1 MKTFSI
7 ILTAA
12 ITAILFAAG
21 CVNEEPAYKN
31 EPGTTPAP
39 EDGTG
44 YLSMAGM
51 TMRVIYDD
59 QTDTQPDDTSGE
71 TVKPQTRTEEAQPD
85 VDGFIVE
92 IFDAEGT
99 SVYKNTYVNLRTE
112 TAATDG
118 KMELPTGSYKLE
130 VRSEEPSS
138 KLAEWN
144 HPVYFAARDFAIE
157 KNEDTVLE
165 EIVCTLNNIKVTLT
179 CSKDLADQFT
189 AETIST
195 ISLGETP
202 MVFVK
207 GETRAA
213 YFTSLAE
220 LNTLKFNLTG
230 AFADTPE
237 TPLQF
242 NKEIPNVKAGQ
253 WRKITLVITY
263 ADKGG
268 IKFDIDVKN
277 FIMDEEI
284 RIDGTANVWEP
295 VFEEGPDPLAP
306 AIEWPGHDLTEPF
319 RITSSMFDAD
329 GKCTEPFALNLTA
342 PNGIESL
349 VLTFSSTNSAFMD
362 ALTEIQI
369 PHSLDLCATT
379 QGPAYAILSGFGLP
393 LGDKLRGA
401 TSKQFD
407 IAGQIPMLYAD
418 PGFEGT
424 HTFACTLTDAKGLS
438 TSAELRLVV
447 SKSSADA
454 PSIKWVGY
462 EIDEQQP
469 LTHDMKID
477 IDIQVPAGIKKFE
490 VTIISEILDPLLE
503 KMKIPAQFDLCNLG
517 SETEPLIKEL
527 GFPTNEE
534 VRNKTSFDPLFSITD
549 FVEMIFLVFDSSGKE
564 SGTFDFRL
572 SITDN
577 KDQLTTKTIQLKAVK
592 EKE

>member
-284 RIDGTANVWEP
+284 TINGTANVWEP

-503 KMKIPAQFDLCNLG
+503 EMKIPAQFDLCNLG

>member
-21 CVNEEPAYKN
+21 CVNEEPPYKKGP
-31 EPGTTPAP
+31 ETTPAA
-39 EDGTG
+39 DGTG

-71 TVKPQTRTEEAQPD
+71 TVKPQTRAEEAQPD
-85 VDGFIVE
+85 VDEFIVE

-99 SVYKNTYVNLRTE
+99 SVYKDTYANLRTE

-138 KLAEWN
+138 KLAEWD

-165 EIVCTLNNIKVTLT
+165 EIVCTLSNIKVTLT

-195 ISLGETP
+195 VSLGETS

-220 LNTLKFNLTG
+220 LNTLKFKLTG
-230 AFADTPE
+230 AFAETPE

-295 VFEEGPDPLAP
+295 IFEEGPDPLAP

-342 PNGIESL
+342 PNGIESF

-438 TSAELRLVV
+438 TSAELRLEV
-447 SKSSADA
+447 SKGLADA
-454 PSIKWVGY
+454 PSIEWVGY
-462 EIDEQQP
+462 DIDKQQI

-477 IDIQVPAGIKKFE
+477 IDIQVPAGIKKFD
-490 VTIISEILDPLLE
+490 VTIISEILEPLLE
-503 KMKIPAQFDLCNLG
+503 SIPVPAQFDLCNLD
-517 SETEPLIKEL
+517 SETEPMIKEL
-527 GFPTNEE
+527 GFPANEE

-549 FVEMIFLVFDSSGKE
+549 FVEMIFLVFDESQKE
-564 SGTFDFRL
+564 SGTFDFQL

-577 KDQLTTKTIQLKAVK
+577 KGQTTTKTIQLKAVK
-592 EKE
+592 E

>member
-59 QTDTQPDDTSGE
+59 QTDTQPDDTSSE
-71 TVKPQTRTEEAQPD
+71 TVKPQTRAEEAQPD
-85 VDGFIVE
+85 VDEFIVE

-99 SVYKNTYVNLRTE
+99 TVYKDTYANLQTK

-130 VRSEEPSS
+130 VRSEKPSS
-138 KLAEWN
+138 ELAEWD

-165 EIVCTLNNIKVTLT
+165 EIVCTLSNIKVTLT

-195 ISLGETP
+195 VSLGETS
-202 MVFVK
+202 MVFIK

-230 AFADTPE
+230 AFAETPE

-329 GKCTEPFALNLTA
+329 GKCTEPPTA
-342 PNGIESL
+342 SNRS
-349 VLTFSSTNSAFMD
+349 
-362 ALTEIQI
+362 
-369 PHSLDLCATT
+369 C
-379 QGPAYAILSGFGLP
+379 
-393 LGDKLRGA
+393 
-401 TSKQFD
+401 
-407 IAGQIPMLYAD
+407 
-418 PGFEGT
+418 
-424 HTFACTLTDAKGLS
+424 
-438 TSAELRLVV
+438 
-447 SKSSADA
+447 
-454 PSIKWVGY
+454 
-462 EIDEQQP
+462 
-469 LTHDMKID
+469 
-477 IDIQVPAGIKKFE
+477 
-490 VTIISEILDPLLE
+490 
-503 KMKIPAQFDLCNLG
+503 
-517 SETEPLIKEL
+517 
-527 GFPTNEE
+527 
-534 VRNKTSFDPLFSITD
+534 
-549 FVEMIFLVFDSSGKE
+549 
-564 SGTFDFRL
+564 
-572 SITDN
+572 
-577 KDQLTTKTIQLKAVK
+577 
-592 EKE
+592 

>member
-189 AETIST
+189 AEKIST

-503 KMKIPAQFDLCNLG
+503 EMKIPAQFDLCNLG

>member
-59 QTDTQPDDTSGE
+59 QTDTQPDDTSSE
-71 TVKPQTRTEEAQPD
+71 TVKPQTRAEEAQPD
-85 VDGFIVE
+85 VDAFIVE

-99 SVYKNTYVNLRTE
+99 TVYKDTYANLQTE
-112 TAATDG
+112 TADTDG

-138 KLAEWN
+138 KLAEWD

-165 EIVCTLNNIKVTLT
+165 EIVCTLSNIKVTLT

-195 ISLGETP
+195 VSLGETS

-230 AFADTPE
+230 AFAETPE

-284 RIDGTANVWEP
+284 TINGTANVWEP

-349 VLTFSSTNSAFMD
+349 VLTFSSTNSAFID

-490 VTIISEILDPLLE
+490 VTIISEILEPLLE
-503 KMKIPAQFDLCNLG
+503 EMKIPAQFDLCNLG

>member
-138 KLAEWN
+138 QLADWD

-165 EIVCTLNNIKVTLT
+165 EIVCTLSNIKVTLT

-503 KMKIPAQFDLCNLG
+503 EMKIPAQFDLCNLG

>member
-51 TMRVIYDD
+51 TIRVIYDD
-59 QTDTQPDDTSGE
+59 QTDTQPDDTSSE
-71 TVKPQTRTEEAQPD
+71 TVKPQTRAEEAQPD
-85 VDGFIVE
+85 VDEFIVE

-99 SVYKNTYVNLRTE
+99 SVYKDTYANLQTE

-138 KLAEWN
+138 KLADWD

-165 EIVCTLNNIKVTLT
+165 EIVCTLSNIKVTLT

-195 ISLGETP
+195 ISLGETS

-503 KMKIPAQFDLCNLG
+503 EMKIPAQFDLCNLG

>member
-71 TVKPQTRTEEAQPD
+71 TVKPQTRAEEAQPD
-85 VDGFIVE
+85 VDEFIVE

-99 SVYKNTYVNLRTE
+99 SVYKDTYANLRTE

-138 KLAEWN
+138 KLPDWD

-165 EIVCTLNNIKVTLT
+165 EIVCTLSNIKVTLT

-195 ISLGETP
+195 ISLGETS
-202 MVFVK
+202 MVFIK

-230 AFADTPE
+230 AFAETPE

-503 KMKIPAQFDLCNLG
+503 EMKIPAQFDLCNLG

>member
-59 QTDTQPDDTSGE
+59 QTDTQPDDTSSE
-71 TVKPQTRTEEAQPD
+71 TVKPQTRAEEAQPD
-85 VDGFIVE
+85 VDEFIVE

-99 SVYKNTYVNLRTE
+99 TVYKDTYANLQTK

-130 VRSEEPSS
+130 VRSEKPSS
-138 KLAEWN
+138 ELAEWD

-165 EIVCTLNNIKVTLT
+165 EIVCTLSNIKVTLT

-195 ISLGETP
+195 VSLGETS
-202 MVFVK
+202 MVFIK

-230 AFADTPE
+230 AFAETPE

-424 HTFACTLTDAKGLS
+424 HTFACTLTDAKGL
-438 TSAELRLVV
+438 
-447 SKSSADA
+447 
-454 PSIKWVGY
+454 
-462 EIDEQQP
+462 
-469 LTHDMKID
+469 
-477 IDIQVPAGIKKFE
+477 
-490 VTIISEILDPLLE
+490 
-503 KMKIPAQFDLCNLG
+503 
-517 SETEPLIKEL
+517 
-527 GFPTNEE
+527 
-534 VRNKTSFDPLFSITD
+534 
-549 FVEMIFLVFDSSGKE
+549 
-564 SGTFDFRL
+564 
-572 SITDN
+572 
-577 KDQLTTKTIQLKAVK
+577 
-592 EKE
+592 

>member
-165 EIVCTLNNIKVTLT
+165 EIVCTLSNIKVTLT

-503 KMKIPAQFDLCNLG
+503 EMKIPAQFDLCNLG

>member
-59 QTDTQPDDTSGE
+59 QTDTQPDDTSSE
-71 TVKPQTRTEEAQPD
+71 TVKPQTRAEEAQPD
-85 VDGFIVE
+85 VDAFIVE

-99 SVYKNTYVNLRTE
+99 TVYKDTYANLRTE

-138 KLAEWN
+138 KLAEWD

-165 EIVCTLNNIKVTLT
+165 EIVCTLSNIKVTLT

-195 ISLGETP
+195 VSLGETP

-207 GETRAA
+207 GKTRAA

-503 KMKIPAQFDLCNLG
+503 EMKIPAQFDLCNLG

>member
-59 QTDTQPDDTSGE
+59 QTDTQPDDTSSE
-71 TVKPQTRTEEAQPD
+71 TVKPQTRAEEAQPD
-85 VDGFIVE
+85 VDEFIVE

-99 SVYKNTYVNLRTE
+99 SVYKDTYANLRTE

-138 KLAEWN
+138 KLADWD

-165 EIVCTLNNIKVTLT
+165 EIVCTLSNIKVTLT

-195 ISLGETP
+195 VSLGETS

-230 AFADTPE
+230 AFAETPE

-277 FIMDEEI
+277 LLNSTCKCN
-284 RIDGTANVWEP
+284 RILINNLFKFFVWRE
-295 VFEEGPDPLAP
+295 
-306 AIEWPGHDLTEPF
+306 
-319 RITSSMFDAD
+319 
-329 GKCTEPFALNLTA
+329 
-342 PNGIESL
+342 
-349 VLTFSSTNSAFMD
+349 
-362 ALTEIQI
+362 
-369 PHSLDLCATT
+369 
-379 QGPAYAILSGFGLP
+379 
-393 LGDKLRGA
+393 
-401 TSKQFD
+401 
-407 IAGQIPMLYAD
+407 
-418 PGFEGT
+418 
-424 HTFACTLTDAKGLS
+424 
-438 TSAELRLVV
+438 V
-447 SKSSADA
+447 SKSFTR
-454 PSIKWVGY
+454 SIIEFIFNPLNLFVGY
-462 EIDEQQP
+462 FTKV
-469 LTHDMKID
+469 LTLWD
-477 IDIQVPAGIKKFE
+477 ILPDKPVGVFIG
-490 VTIISEILDPLLE
+490 T
-503 KMKIPAQFDLCNLG
+503 
-517 SETEPLIKEL
+517 T
-527 GFPTNEE
+527 FP
-534 VRNKTSFDPLFSITD
+534 
-549 FVEMIFLVFDSSGKE
+549 
-564 SGTFDFRL
+564 
-572 SITDN
+572 
-577 KDQLTTKTIQLKAVK
+577 
-592 EKE
+592 

>member
-59 QTDTQPDDTSGE
+59 QTDTQPDDTSSE
-71 TVKPQTRTEEAQPD
+71 TVKPQTRAEEAQPD
-85 VDGFIVE
+85 VDEFIVE

-99 SVYKNTYVNLRTE
+99 TVYKDTYANLQTK

-130 VRSEEPSS
+130 VRSEKPSS
-138 KLAEWN
+138 ELAEWD

-165 EIVCTLNNIKVTLT
+165 EIVCTLSNIKVTLT

-195 ISLGETP
+195 VSLGETS
-202 MVFVK
+202 MVFIK

-230 AFADTPE
+230 AFAETPE

-503 KMKIPAQFDLCNLG
+503 EMKIPAQFDLCNLG

>member
-59 QTDTQPDDTSGE
+59 QTDTQPDDTSSE
-71 TVKPQTRTEEAQPD
+71 TVKPQTRAEEAQPD
-85 VDGFIVE
+85 VDAFIVE

-99 SVYKNTYVNLRTE
+99 TVYKDTYANLRTE

-138 KLAEWN
+138 KLAEWD

-165 EIVCTLNNIKVTLT
+165 EIVCTLSNIKVTLT

-195 ISLGETP
+195 VSLGETS

-503 KMKIPAQFDLCNLG
+503 EMKIPAQFDLCNLG

>member
-12 ITAILFAAG
+12 ITAILVAAG

-503 KMKIPAQFDLCNLG
+503 EMKIPAQFDLCNLG

>member
-12 ITAILFAAG
+12 ITAILFAAS

-59 QTDTQPDDTSGE
+59 QTDTQPDDTSSE
-71 TVKPQTRTEEAQPD
+71 TVKPQTRAEEAQPD
-85 VDGFIVE
+85 VDEFIVE

-99 SVYKNTYVNLRTE
+99 SVYKDTYANLRTE

-138 KLAEWN
+138 KLADWD

-165 EIVCTLNNIKVTLT
+165 EIVCTLSNIKVTLT

-195 ISLGETP
+195 VSLGETS

-230 AFADTPE
+230 AFAETPE

-447 SKSSADA
+447 SKGSADA
-454 PSIKWVGY
+454 PSIEWVGY
-462 EIDEQQP
+462 IIDEQQL

-490 VTIISEILDPLLE
+490 VTIISEILEPLL
-503 KMKIPAQFDLCNLG
+503 KDMGIPAQFDLCNLD

-527 GFPTNEE
+527 GFPANEE

-549 FVEMIFLVFDSSGKE
+549 FVEMIFLVFDSSGEE
-564 SGTFDFRL
+564 SGTFYFQL

-577 KDQLTTKTIQLKAVK
+577 KDQTTTKTIKLKAVK

>member
-59 QTDTQPDDTSGE
+59 QTDTQPDDTSSE
-71 TVKPQTRTEEAQPD
+71 TVKPQTRAEEAQPD
-85 VDGFIVE
+85 VDEFIVE

-99 SVYKNTYVNLRTE
+99 TVYKDTYANLQTE

-138 KLAEWN
+138 KLADWD

-165 EIVCTLNNIKVTLT
+165 EIVCTLSNIKVTLT

-202 MVFVK
+202 MVFAK

-503 KMKIPAQFDLCNLG
+503 EMKIPAQFDLCNLG

>member
-59 QTDTQPDDTSGE
+59 QTDTQPDDTSSE
-71 TVKPQTRTEEAQPD
+71 TVKPQTRAEEAQPD
-85 VDGFIVE
+85 VDEFIVE

-99 SVYKNTYVNLRTE
+99 TVYKDTYANLQTK

-130 VRSEEPSS
+130 VRSEKPSS
-138 KLAEWN
+138 ELAEWD

-165 EIVCTLNNIKVTLT
+165 EIVCTLSNIKVTLT

-195 ISLGETP
+195 VSLGETS

-230 AFADTPE
+230 AFAETPE

-295 VFEEGPDPLAP
+295 IFEEGPDPLAP

-503 KMKIPAQFDLCNLG
+503 EMKIPAQFDLCNLG

>member
-59 QTDTQPDDTSGE
+59 QTDTQPDDTSSE
-71 TVKPQTRTEEAQPD
+71 TVKPQTRAEEAQPD
-85 VDGFIVE
+85 VDAFIVE

-99 SVYKNTYVNLRTE
+99 TVYKDTYANLRTE

-138 KLAEWN
+138 KLAEWD

-165 EIVCTLNNIKVTLT
+165 EIVCTLSNIKVTLT

-195 ISLGETP
+195 VSLGETS

-503 KMKIPAQFDLCNLG
+503 EMKIPAQFDLCNLG

-549 FVEMIFLVFDSSGKE
+549 FVEMILPR
-564 SGTFDFRL
+564 FRL
-572 SITDN
+572 QRERVRNLRFPTQHYGQQGSAY
-577 KDQLTTKTIQLKAVK
+577 DQNHSTQSC
-592 EKE
+592 

>member
-51 TMRVIYDD
+51 TMRVIS
-59 QTDTQPDDTSGE
+59 DDTSSE
-71 TVKPQTRTEEAQPD
+71 TVKPQTRAEEAQPD
-85 VDGFIVE
+85 VDAFIVE

-99 SVYKNTYVNLRTE
+99 TVYKDTYANLRTE

-138 KLAEWN
+138 KLAEWD

-165 EIVCTLNNIKVTLT
+165 EIVCTLSNIKVTLT

-195 ISLGETP
+195 VSLGETS

-295 VFEEGPDPLAP
+295 IFEEGPDPLAP

-503 KMKIPAQFDLCNLG
+503 EMKIPAQFDLCNLG

>member
-503 KMKIPAQFDLCNLG
+503 EMKIPAQFDLCNLG